1 MPRGHYIVSLY
12 NSGSG
17 SQYKQSTIYR
27 NSLLL
32 HFSLLYIIFQ
42 QGQKQK
48 IFPILPILLKY
59 VLGIIGG
66 YKVDAKKMPKIGAGG
81 DIPRPLAKAEQV
93 SGEIQH
99 DYSF

>member
-1 MPRGHYIVSLY
+1 MLRGHYIVSLY

-27 NSLLL
+27 NFLLL
-32 HFSLLYIIFQ
+32 HFSLLSIIFQ

-59 VLGIIGG
+59 VLGIGW
-66 YKVDAKKMPKIGAGG
+66 YKVDAIKMPKIGAGG
-81 DIPRPLAKAEQV
+81 DIPRPLARGEQV